1 VRFLSV
7 LLCEPRAC
15 PSVQRVKSSQ
25 PSTVNRQRSSSQKSK
40 VKSSQQRCLPARQVG
55 RTAGRRPRQTATLVF
70 SSWIALQVTSMVRRR
85 GVDSIQRRRDVQ
97 MMTARYLEWK
107 CRAGASAA
115 PSSSSLKLIVAKFTR
130 FLPPYLPTF
139 LWSLLTSVR
148 CYRGC

>member
-1 VRFLSV
+1 
-7 LLCEPRAC
+7 
-15 PSVQRVKSSQ
+15 
-25 PSTVNRQRSSSQKSK
+25 
-40 VKSSQQRCLPARQVG
+40 
-55 RTAGRRPRQTATLVF
+55 
-70 SSWIALQVTSMVRRR
+70 MVRRR